1 MDFPVVAQA
10 DDRAEATSSPIMTPA
25 QSFASA
31 MESAGPSSTI
41 SSTFPLGN
49 REMEELKE
57 A

>member
-1 MDFPVVAQA
+1 MVAQA
-10 DDRAEATSSPIMTPA
+10 DDRAEETSSPIMTPA

-49 REMEELKE
+49 REMEEPKE